1 MSLMMLAKNPTV
13 KEVINGSPKQ
23 IYTNLKGKVDQFFAY
38 QPEHFEAQ
46 LNQYDLSITPRE
58 QRYIRNVAK
67 TRADLLIFMNKYCDG
82 TQDNLNL
89 DAETVRIVCKVGK
102 QALTGEAQ

>member
-1 MSLMMLAKNPTV
+1 MSLMMLVKNPTV
-13 KEVINGSPKQ
+13 KEVMNGSPKEV
-23 IYTNLKGKVDQFFAY
+23 YTNLKGKVDLFFAY
-38 QPEHFEAQ
+38 QPKHFERQ
-46 LNQYDLSITPRE
+46 LSQYDLALTQRE

-89 DAETVRIVCKVGK
+89 DAETVQIVCKVGK